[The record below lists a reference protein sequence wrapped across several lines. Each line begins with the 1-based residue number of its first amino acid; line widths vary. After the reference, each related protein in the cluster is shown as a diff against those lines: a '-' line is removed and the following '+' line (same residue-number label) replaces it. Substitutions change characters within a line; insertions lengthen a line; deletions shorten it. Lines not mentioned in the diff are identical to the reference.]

1 MPKRLY
7 YQGILMIFKND
18 VFSKGGPGGG
28 FALMKKRWFSR
39 LGGPW
44 GLPRRGV
51 FAPCGPLGAS
61 SEGCFLALGAR
72 GGSRHHRHV
81 FFGARGVPLERPRHA
96 SLQIMMVK
104 PVVF

>member
-28 FALMKKRWFSR
+28 FALMKKQWFSR

-44 GLPRRGV
+44 GLPRRCV
-51 FAPCGPLGAS
+51 FAPCGFPGPS
-61 SEGCFLALGAR
+61 RRALETEFGDPK
-72 GGSRHHRHV
+72 GS
-81 FFGARGVPLERPRHA
+81 A
-96 SLQIMMVK
+96 
-104 PVVF
+104 

>member
-28 FALMKKRWFSR
+28 FAFMKKQWFSH
-39 LGGPW
+39 LEGPW
-44 GLPRRGV
+44 GLPRRCV
-51 FAPCGPLGAS
+51 FAPCGSLGP
-61 SEGCFLALGAR
+61 
-72 GGSRHHRHV
+72 SRRAGQV

-96 SLQIMMVK
+96 
-104 PVVF
+104 